1 VWRNPLVR
9 KGRFAL
15 TIGADY
21 VALIIP
27 HGGELFVEATS
38 GLHSTRILT
47 FRCSNGNVEL
57 HDKSAVKDGLL
68 V

>member
-1 VWRNPLVR
+1 MV
-9 KGRFAL
+9 
-15 TIGADY
+15 GADY

-27 HGGELFVEATS
+27 RDGELFVEATFGPPS
-38 GLHSTRILT
+38 ARILT

-57 HDKSAVKDGLL
+57 HDKSQVKDGLL